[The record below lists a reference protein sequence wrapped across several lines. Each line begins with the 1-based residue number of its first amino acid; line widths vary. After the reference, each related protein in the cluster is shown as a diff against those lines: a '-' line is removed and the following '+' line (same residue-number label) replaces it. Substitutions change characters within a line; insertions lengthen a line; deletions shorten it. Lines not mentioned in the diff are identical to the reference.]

1 MNYQVFYYILLTILA
16 TGALWLFLRLI
27 MGSSYPGS
35 STGGRYSRY
44 GMVAKYIKGK
54 VSSGKGSNL
63 FAGTGIDLPL
73 SFYQTARFFIF
84 GVWLMAAIILKITGT
99 ISSFNLQLFLCVLL
113 FIATSPRENIGS
125 LKLPFFYIG
134 RFLQKRKRQ
143 IYSKEIYRTISQMIN
158 LFTLKGEK
166 TIGSNYIFEEIIKF
180 SRATK
185 PVYQHMLSI
194 WNMNRREEAA
204 DYFASAIGTKDAK
217 DLSTVFLKLDYLNP
231 GELKNQLVHYRNNM
245 RTEKVT
251 LREKINERNGN
262 FMYVLA
268 IVSAIVVLLNF
279 LVIVLVVEVF
289 ASYSLMLD

>member
-1 MNYQVFYYILLTILA
+1 MNYQVFYYILLTVLA
-16 TGALWLFLRLI
+16 TGSLWLFFRVLTVT
-27 MGSSYPGS
+27 SYPGS
-35 STGGRYSRY
+35 GTGGRYSRY
-44 GMVAKYIKGK
+44 GMVAKYIKGR
-54 VSSGKGSNL
+54 VGRGKAGNP
-63 FAGTGIDLPL
+63 FAGTGIDFPL
-73 SFYQTARFFIF
+73 SFYQAIRFGIF
-84 GVWLMAAIILKITGT
+84 GVWFVAAVILKITGT
-99 ISSFNLQLFLCVLL
+99 ISSFNLQLFLCALL

-143 IYSKEIYRTISQMIN
+143 IFDKEIYRTISQMIN
-158 LFTLKGEK
+158 IFTLKGEK
-166 TIGSNYIFEEIIKF
+166 NVGSNYIFEEIIKF
-180 SRATK
+180 SRATR

-204 DYFASAIGTKDAK
+204 DYFANAIGTKDAK

-231 GELKNQLVHYRNNM
+231 GELKNQLIHYRNNM

-289 ASYSLMLD
+289 ASYSLRLD

>member
-1 MNYQVFYYILLTILA
+1 
-16 TGALWLFLRLI
+16 
-27 MGSSYPGS
+27 
-35 STGGRYSRY
+35 
-44 GMVAKYIKGK
+44 
-54 VSSGKGSNL
+54 
-63 FAGTGIDLPL
+63 
-73 SFYQTARFFIF
+73 
-84 GVWLMAAIILKITGT
+84 
-99 ISSFNLQLFLCVLL
+99 
-113 FIATSPRENIGS
+113 
-125 LKLPFFYIG
+125 
-134 RFLQKRKRQ
+134 
-143 IYSKEIYRTISQMIN
+143 MIN
-158 LFTLKGEK
+158 LFTLKGDK
-166 TIGSNYIFEEIIKF
+166 AIGSNYIFEEIIKF
-180 SRATK
+180 SRVTR

-204 DYFASAIGTKDAK
+204 DYFAKAIGTKDAK

>member
-1 MNYQVFYYILLTILA
+1 MNYQVFYYILLTVFFA
-16 TGALWLFLRLI
+16 GSLWLFFRVI
-27 MGSSYPGS
+27 IGTSYPGS

-44 GMVAKYIKGK
+44 GMVAKYIKGR
-54 VSSGKGSNL
+54 VSKGKGSNL
-63 FAGTGIDLPL
+63 FAGTGIDLPP

-84 GVWLMAAIILKITGT
+84 GVWLMAAIILKITDT

-113 FIATSPRENIGS
+113 FIATSPKENIGS

-134 RFLQKRKRQ
+134 KFLQKRKRQ

-166 TIGSNYIFEEIIKF
+166 NVGSNYIFEEIIKF
-180 SRATK
+180 SRATR

-231 GELKNQLVHYRNNM
+231 GELKNQLIHYRNNM
-245 RTEKVT
+245 RSEKVT